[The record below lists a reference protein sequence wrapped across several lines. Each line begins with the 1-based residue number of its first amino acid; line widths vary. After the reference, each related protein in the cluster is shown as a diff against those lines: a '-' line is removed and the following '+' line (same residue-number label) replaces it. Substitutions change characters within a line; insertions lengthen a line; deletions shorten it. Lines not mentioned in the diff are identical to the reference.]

1 MSTDTDK
8 HLAALQYVVKVKA
21 AWREHAKSLTWEEK
35 VASIER
41 MWVRDK
47 ELKRIRERNIAAR
60 NEAAKQMKLAKQK

>member
-21 AWREHAKSLTWEEK
+21 AWREHAQSLTWEEK

-47 ELKRIRERNIAAR
+47 ELKKIRERNIATR
-60 NEAAKQMKLAKQK
+60 TEAAKQKQLVAQT